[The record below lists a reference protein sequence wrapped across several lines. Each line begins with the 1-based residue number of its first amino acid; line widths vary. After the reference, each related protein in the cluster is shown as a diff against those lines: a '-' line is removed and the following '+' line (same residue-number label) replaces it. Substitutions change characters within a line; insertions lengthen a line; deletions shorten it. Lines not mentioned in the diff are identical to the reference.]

1 MVPTIEVDPNLLFK
15 KIKNQFLAAI
25 IGIIILVIFAITLI
39 INGAKELCSLHI
51 YGVGALIIVAIISCS
66 IVLKLNSAVEESK
79 KISESRIQ
87 NVAEASHN
95 LWRLIVGLGEVCLE
109 SDIPD
114 KKRIFVSDALS
125 QVIENE
131 LEQLGDKNCE
141 LREILLGIKKSSDSE
156 IHQNRTFSMALS
168 QQKEI

>member
-1 MVPTIEVDPNLLFK
+1 MVPTIEVDPKLLFK

-66 IVLKLNSAVEESK
+66 IVLKLNSAAEESK

-109 SDIPD
+109 IGRAS
-114 KKRIFVSDALS
+114 
-125 QVIENE
+125 
-131 LEQLGDKNCE
+131 C
-141 LREILLGIKKSSDSE
+141 RE
-156 IHQNRTFSMALS
+156 RV
-168 QQKEI
+168 